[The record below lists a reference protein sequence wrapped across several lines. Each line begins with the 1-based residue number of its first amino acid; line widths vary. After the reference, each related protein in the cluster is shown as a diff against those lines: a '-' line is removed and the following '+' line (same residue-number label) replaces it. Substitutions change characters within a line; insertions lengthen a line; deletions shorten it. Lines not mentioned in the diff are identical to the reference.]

1 MHGNDRNHSTEPD
14 AHRSSEIG
22 ISTFLAE
29 HGITPTKQ
37 RVAIANH
44 MFERNQ
50 HLSADVILE
59 RVNRDSTSTTVSK
72 ATVYNTL
79 KLFVREG
86 ILREVAID
94 PQRVLFDTNI
104 HSHHH
109 VLDVDTG
116 EIRDITPLE
125 IDLSKFTDLNESE
138 KIHSVDLVIKVRSTP
153 QT

>member
-1 MHGNDRNHSTEPD
+1 MHGNDHNHSTEPD

-22 ISTFLAE
+22 ISNFLAE
-29 HGITPTKQ
+29 HGITPTRQ
-37 RVAIANH
+37 RLAIANH

-59 RVNRDSTSTTVSK
+59 RVNRDNTSTTVSK

-94 PQRVLFDTNI
+94 PQRVLFDTNT
-104 HSHHH
+104 HNHHH
-109 VLDVDTG
+109 ILDVDTG
-116 EIRDITPLE
+116 EIRDIKPLE
-125 IDLSKFTDLNESE
+125 IDLSNFTDLSESE
-138 KIHSVDLVIKVRSTP
+138 TIHSVDLVIKVNSTT